1 MLKSYKVMIAG
12 GSILSIFSNQEINDI
27 DIYFRDKQSLSDFLF
42 QEMSGNWVIANTDKA
57 FLFEY
62 NGIKIQTI
70 YFKYFNS
77 PKQIFDTFDFTVCMA
92 AFDFE
97 TEEFVLHKDFL
108 KHNVSK
114 ILKFNSNTAYPIV
127 SALRVDKYKKKG
139 FSISKSEYLRII
151 LSVLNLKIDTYEE
164 LKSQMGGMYG
174 ENYDNILEP
183 PEGEKLDI
191 GKIIDKLGSLSLED
205 TYFIESKNNKIDDWD
220 EFVSQILDEKIKCFE
235 YNNQYYRIALGEIQW
250 ITNLKDYYELVDISE
265 VLKFPLTRYKYV
277 RLCKDG
283 TLRSFYD
290 KSYVYKIGENF
301 AKNSIHGLFAVTEDN
316 LEHCSYAD
324 ENDRVLIEIKIESIN
339 DVNRIQDLLDDTCQ
353 YKRVVV
359 TRIVP
364 NSEVQNM
371 IKKADTVDEPF
382 NN

>member
-1 MLKSYKVMIAG
+1 MIAG
-12 GSILSIFSNQEINDI
+12 GAILSIFTNQEINDI

-42 QEMSGNWVIANTDKA
+42 QEMSRNWVIANTDKA
-57 FLFEY
+57 FLFKY
-62 NGIKIQTI
+62 NRIKIQTI
-70 YFKYFNS
+70 YFKYFDN
-77 PKQIFDTFDFTVCMA
+77 PEQIFDTFDFTVCMA
-92 AFDFE
+92 AFDFK

-114 ILKFNSNTAYPIV
+114 MLRFNSNTAYPIV

-151 LSVLNLKIDTYEE
+151 LSVLNLKINNYEQ

-183 PEGEKLDI
+183 SEGEELDI
-191 GKIIDKLGSLSLED
+191 GKIIDKLEHLSLED
-205 TYFIESKNNKIDDWD
+205 TYFIQSKNSKIEDWD
-220 EFVSQILDEKIKCFE
+220 VFVSNALNEKIKCFE
-235 YNNQYYRIALGEIQW
+235 HNKQYYRVVCGEIQLV
-250 ITNLKDYYELVDISE
+250 TKLEDFYELVDISD
-265 VLKFPLTRYKYV
+265 VVKFPLVRYKYV
-277 RLCKDG
+277 NLCEDG

-290 KSYVYKIGENF
+290 KSYIYKIGENI
-301 AKNSIHGLFAVTEDN
+301 AKNLNYGLFAVTENN
-316 LEHCSYAD
+316 LEHCSYAN
-324 ENDRVLIEIKIESIN
+324 EKNRVLIEMKIESIN

-371 IKKADTVDEPF
+371 IEKANTVDDPF
-382 NN
+382 D